1 MESMSVPGQLPGAGP
16 QAPPDILV
24 RGGTVVTGDPALGV
38 LAGADVLVTG
48 GRIASVGPSARPPAG
63 AAVIDAAG
71 AIVLP
76 GLIDTHRHTWQSLI
90 RGIAADWTLA
100 QYMQGM
106 REVFGPL
113 YRPQDVF
120 AATLAGAYEALDA
133 GITTLVDFTHIMN
146 TPEHADAALDAL
158 AETGI
163 RAVFCHGTPMDA
175 RSQDWY
181 VASALPHGEDI
192 RRLAE
197 RGVPA
202 GNGLVTLAMAARG
215 PQHCDIAVTGHDW
228 RLARSLGLRLTLHA
242 GSGRWGLTQPVR
254 QLHAAGLLGPD
265 LTFVHCTSLP
275 DEELAMIADSG
286 GAVSI
291 TPEVE
296 LHMGHG
302 YPATGRLLAAG
313 IRPGLGVDVVTGVG
327 GDLFG
332 CMRVALAAE
341 RGRAHA
347 AALQAGGQ
355 LDRFELTTTDVLDF
369 ATLAGARAFGME
381 SVTGSLTPGKDAD
394 LILLRPGPNL
404 LPLNNPVAA
413 AVLAATPANVDT
425 VLVRG
430 RVLKSGGALAGVD
443 YPRLRRLA
451 DQARDRLFGEAGVRP
466 GEPWYPDVT
475 AAWRP

>member
-1 MESMSVPGQLPGAGP
+1 MEPMSMPGQARGAGP
-16 QAPPDILV
+16 QGPPHILV
-24 RGGTVVTGDPALGV
+24 RGGTVVTGDPGLGV
-38 LAGADVLVTG
+38 LPGADVLITG
-48 GRIASVGPSARPPAG
+48 GRIASLGGPARPPAG
-63 AAVIDAAG
+63 STVIDAAG

-113 YRPQDVF
+113 YRPQDVY

-133 GITTLVDFTHIMN
+133 GITTLVDFAHIMN

-163 RAVFCHGTPMDA
+163 RAVFGHGTPMDA
-175 RSQDWY
+175 RSRDWY
-181 VASALPHGEDI
+181 VASALPHDEDI
-192 RRLAE
+192 RRLAG
-197 RGVPA
+197 RRVTGD
-202 GNGLVTLAMAARG
+202 GLVTLAMAARG
-215 PQHCDIAVTGHDW
+215 PQHCEIAVTRRDW
-228 RLARSLGLRLTLHA
+228 RLARELGLRLTLHA
-242 GSGRWGLTQPVR
+242 GSGRWGLTKPVH
-254 QLHAAGLLGPD
+254 QLRAAGLLGPD

-291 TPEVE
+291 APEVE

-341 RGRAHA
+341 RGRLHD
-347 AALQAGGQ
+347 AALEAGRQ

-381 SVTGSLTPGKDAD
+381 SITGSLTPGKDAD
-394 LILLRPGPNL
+394 LILLRPGLNL

-430 RVLKSGGALAGVD
+430 RVLKSGGELAGVD
-443 YPRLRRLA
+443 RERLRRLA
-451 DQARDRLFGEAGVRP
+451 DEARDRLFRQADVRP
-466 GEPWYPDVT
+466 GEPWYPEVA